1 MTSQSARSASA
12 NVARRIRSWFIAR
25 RSAVRSAAATGVA
38 GHALARILRAAALAV
53 ATAALAGCAA
63 TPSKVDPL
71 EPMNRTLYEV
81 HDVVDT
87 NVVKP
92 IAQVYVAVIPQFV
105 RTGIAN
111 VFNNIE
117 DVFSAVN
124 GLLQGKLDKAGND
137 MGRVLTNTLFGVGG
151 IFDVASEAGI
161 ERGNEDFGQTFG
173 YWGFPQGPYLF
184 IPLFGPTTVRDG
196 TGVLVRIAV
205 GPVGFLPD
213 VPVRN
218 SLYGVGYVD
227 LRAQALGTG
236 DLVDTAALDR
246 YLFIRNAYLQRRRY
260 LLNDGKPPP
269 DTEDE

>member
-1 MTSQSARSASA
+1 MTPRFEAKTPSG
-12 NVARRIRSWFIAR
+12 VERRISR
-25 RSAVRSAAATGVA
+25 RTGFRERISGAGAV
-38 GHALARILRAAALAV
+38 HC
-53 ATAALAGCAA
+53 ATARLQHAFGALVVVSALSGCAA

-71 EPMNRTLYEV
+71 EPMNRALYEV

-87 NVVKP
+87 NIVKP
-92 IAQVYVAVIPQFV
+92 VAQVYVAVVPQFV

-111 VFNNIE
+111 VFNNID

-137 MGRVLTNTLFGVGG
+137 LGRVLTNTLFGLGG
-151 IFDVASEAGI
+151 LIDVASDAGI
-161 ERGNEDFGQTFG
+161 ERGNEDFGQTFAF
-173 YWGFPQGPYLF
+173 WGLPAGPYLF
-184 IPLFGPTTVRDG
+184 VPLFGPTTVRDG

-213 VPVRN
+213 VAVRN

-227 LRAQALGTG
+227 IRAQLLGTG
-236 DLVDTAALDR
+236 ELVDTAALDR

-260 LLNDGKPPP
+260 LLYDGKPPP
-269 DTEDE
+269 EPEDE